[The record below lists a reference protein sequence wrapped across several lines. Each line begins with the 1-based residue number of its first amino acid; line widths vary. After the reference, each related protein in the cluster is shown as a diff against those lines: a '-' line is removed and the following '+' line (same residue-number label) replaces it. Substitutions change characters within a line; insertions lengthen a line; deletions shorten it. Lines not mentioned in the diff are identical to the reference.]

1 MRSFLCSTLVGTVMS
16 LVCTGHAH
24 GQSIYYLDFDPV
36 DTGSFHPYSEGE
48 KMAVLDEIAAM
59 YAAFPHMSFTLDEP
73 VEPHSTVSFNSPA
86 IGTSTGIDFRN
97 IADIDDA
104 AVNAMDGIEFASPGY
119 APSPT
124 EIVKASANL
133 AAHEIGHLE
142 GLRHHD
148 SFTPIGGGVP
158 SPSVAA
164 GFDDPYPGPPDAF
177 LSDTD
182 VQSLTTAT
190 AGGSGFTL
198 AKLTGD
204 LIVGQRSAQKLAFN
218 ADPAFFSESAIASGP
233 HATPASAT
241 PLPLKTLGIPNL
253 APEGTPGHGE
263 DFLIDTI
270 AVAGEIGLTSEGT
283 SEFDYYSFAG
293 VEGAR
298 VQIEV
303 LSEIIDP
310 RLDELDVVVSIL
322 DPDELSLG
330 IYYGGT
336 TNENEIESTDA
347 LILDF
352 VVPETK
358 DYLIAVFPEFTVA
371 AGPEPTGEYELF
383 VSQFRLIPE
392 PTTAVMLGLLGTPL
406 VLRRRRA

>member
-1 MRSFLCSTLVGTVMS
+1 
-16 LVCTGHAH
+16 
-24 GQSIYYLDFDPV
+24 
-36 DTGSFHPYSEGE
+36 
-48 KMAVLDEIAAM
+48 
-59 YAAFPHMSFTLDEP
+59 
-73 VEPHSTVSFNSPA
+73 
-86 IGTSTGIDFRN
+86 
-97 IADIDDA
+97 
-104 AVNAMDGIEFASPGY
+104 
-119 APSPT
+119 
-124 EIVKASANL
+124 
-133 AAHEIGHLE
+133 
-142 GLRHHD
+142 
-148 SFTPIGGGVP
+148 
-158 SPSVAA
+158 VAT
-164 GFDDPYPGPPDAF
+164 GFDDPYPGLTDAF

-233 HATPASAT
+233 HATPPTAT

-263 DFLIDTI
+263 DFMIDTI
-270 AVAGEIGLTSEGT
+270 AVAGEIGLASDGT

-303 LSEIIDP
+303 LSEILAP
-310 RLDELDVVVSIL
+310 RHDELDVVVSIL

-330 IYYGGT
+330 VYYGET
-336 TNENEIESTDA
+336 TNENEIESTDG

-358 DYLIAVFPEFTVA
+358 DYLIAVFPEFTMA
-371 AGPEPTGEYELF
+371 AGPEPTGDYELF
-383 VSQFRLIPE
+383 VSQFRIIPT
-392 PTTAVMLGLLGTPL
+392 PMAAVMMGLLSIPL